1 MNREIVDALI
11 VSLNDPDAGWKF
23 TSFTATNDRIKCEI
37 WLANGVDFVEVKFWG
52 DRIATSYRGW
62 DRQIKIGGD
71 NMFGFLVPWRWRLDR
86 AATARR
92 TAALKQDAVT
102 VPTIV
107 AAIRSA
113 SGVTG

>member
-1 MNREIVDALI
+1 
-11 VSLNDPDAGWKF
+11 
-23 TSFTATNDRIKCEI
+23 
-37 WLANGVDFVEVKFWG
+37 
-52 DRIATSYRGW
+52 
-62 DRQIKIGGD
+62 
-71 NMFGFLVPWRWRLDR
+71 MFGFLVPWRWRLYR

-113 SGVTG
+113 SGVTA